1 MGVLS
6 DIIRTYHSNLD
17 DPHTLVKLQQYLPE
31 YIHLT
36 EEYNQLVEQR
46 NSIVAILRST
56 RGDGMIEIG
65 GGLEEGM
72 LFSIKN
78 EPVVLKERLRN
89 IRMYY
94 DTDEKKIIIIT
105 DIS

>member
-1 MGVLS
+1 MIENLENSMGVLS

-46 NSIVAILRST
+46 NSIVTILRST
-56 RGDGMIEIG
+56 RGRRNDRNRWGPG
-65 GGLEEGM
+65 GGYA
-72 LFSIKN
+72 F
-78 EPVVLKERLRN
+78 
-89 IRMYY
+89 YY
-94 DTDEKKIIIIT
+94 
-105 DIS
+105 